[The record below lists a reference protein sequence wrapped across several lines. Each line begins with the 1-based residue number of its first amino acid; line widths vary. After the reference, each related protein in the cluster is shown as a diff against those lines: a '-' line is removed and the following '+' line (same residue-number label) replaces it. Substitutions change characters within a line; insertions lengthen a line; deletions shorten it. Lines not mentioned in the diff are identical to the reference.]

1 MQAVEEVVETLEG
14 MSKTIET
21 KEEVCQVATISAN
34 SEVEIGYLAVAQNI
48 IKEDGLWGSHYTAKI
63 LEVTKQKAK
72 VEFDVCR
79 PKHRPVPPSLSPALA
94 FLRRLSTRRARK
106 RSC

>member
-34 SEVEIGYLAVAQNI
+34 SEVEIGQLISDAMEKVG
-48 IKEDGLWGSHYTAKI
+48 KEGVSRSERVEDSLQAGL
-63 LEVTKQKAK
+63 Q
-72 VEFDVCR
+72 
-79 PKHRPVPPSLSPALA
+79 LS
-94 FLRRLSTRRARK
+94 RGT
-106 RSC
+106 

>member
-34 SEVEIGYLAVAQNI
+34 SEVEIGQLISDAMEKVGKEGVITVQDGILRLPKPQPRVA
-48 IKEDGLWGSHYTAKI
+48 
-63 LEVTKQKAK
+63 
-72 VEFDVCR
+72 
-79 PKHRPVPPSLSPALA
+79 
-94 FLRRLSTRRARK
+94 
-106 RSC
+106 